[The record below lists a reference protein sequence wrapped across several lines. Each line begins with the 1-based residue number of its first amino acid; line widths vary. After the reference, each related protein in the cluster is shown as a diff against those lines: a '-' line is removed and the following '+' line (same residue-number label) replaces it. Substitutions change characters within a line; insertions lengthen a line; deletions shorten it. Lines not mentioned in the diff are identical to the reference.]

1 MSLLIT
7 SEIYLQQFKDEYSFR
22 LTGETLYQ
30 YKLAVEQLITYC
42 NKPFSEI
49 NSRDIRKWMFS
60 LELKEYKAVT
70 VKTKLAGIKLF
81 FKYCVEDGFIT
92 KDPVKNIPFPE
103 VEDKLP
109 FYLQRDELFQLRQL
123 VKGKLEQRA
132 VIEMLYATGVRIK
145 ELVEMK
151 IEDINWQERMI
162 TIPKGK
168 RKKERIV
175 LFTRECE
182 AHLKTYLDERGD
194 NLPFV
199 FVNTTKTGF
208 MCTRTV
214 QNKFTTYSKK
224 LGIYMTPH
232 TLRHTFA
239 AHLAMKGMPLECIQ
253 VLLGHNGPHQTQ
265 LYARLY
271 HQARKVI
278 YDQWM

>member
-1 MSLLIT
+1 M
-7 SEIYLQQFKDEYSFR
+7 QQFKNEYSFR
-22 LTGETLYQ
+22 LTEETVYQ
-30 YKLAVEQLITYC
+30 YVLAVEQLITYC
-42 NKPFSEI
+42 NKTFSEI
-49 NSRDIRKWMFS
+49 NSRDIRRWMSS
-60 LELKEYKAVT
+60 LESKEYKAVT

-81 FKYCVEDGFIT
+81 FKYCVEEELLT

-109 FYLQRDELFQLRQL
+109 FYLQVDELTQLRKL
-123 VKGKLEQRA
+123 VMGRIEERS
-132 VIEMLYATGVRIK
+132 VIEVLYTTGVRIK
-145 ELVEMK
+145 ELVAIK
-151 IEDINWQERMI
+151 KEDINWPERMI

-182 AHLKTYLDERGD
+182 VHLKAYLDERED

-199 FVNTTKTGF
+199 FINTTKTGS
-208 MCTRTV
+208 MCPRTI
-214 QNKFTTYSKK
+214 QNEFKTYSKK
-224 LGIYMTPH
+224 LGIHMTPH

-239 AHLAMKGMPLECIQ
+239 AHLAMKGMPLACIQ